1 MQRQSYTGLEKRKIH
16 YWVYMSMESAKMLPV
31 ENSTFLNTFKNLC
44 EVIINFTQ
52 VLFKGRQA
60 LSVKSYSLLKHYTY
74 LCSWNKF
81 PGFRA
86 QSPCLE
92 VSSINI
98 WAMQDRCFSSVRET
112 NAGWEL
118 KTLFSQVNNY
128 FVLQENGTPL
138 KEGFL
143 A

>member
-1 MQRQSYTGLEKRKIH
+1 MPNAEAELYWVGKEENSLLGLYIHGSYTGLEKRKIH
-16 YWVYMSMESAKMLPV
+16 YWVYISMESAKILPV
-31 ENSTFLNTFKNLC
+31 ENSTFLNTFKILC

-86 QSPCLE
+86 QSPWLE

-98 WAMQDRCFSSVRET
+98 
-112 NAGWEL
+112 
-118 KTLFSQVNNY
+118 
-128 FVLQENGTPL
+128 
-138 KEGFL
+138 
-143 A
+143 